1 VARRELTPG
10 AATGPTLVDRALA
23 VAAAALVHG
32 VGRAPT
38 RPALAAGG
46 ALGRAWARLHGP
58 RTGDA
63 RVNLRIAF
71 PEWSEAEREA
81 VLARSLANLARGVV
95 ELAEIPVRG
104 AAALRERVAIEGLEH
119 LEAARRTSPT
129 GGVVVL
135 TAHFGSWELLAAA
148 MSAAG
153 FPIAVVHRPRDNPA
167 LEEVLSGLRRA
178 GGTQLLPR
186 GSAARGA
193 LQVLREGR
201 LLAIPYDQN
210 CRREEGV
217 FVPFF
222 GRLACARDGPPR
234 IALRTGVP
242 VLPVFVFRR
251 PDGFHHVARV
261 RPALDL
267 VGEGPGVE
275 RGDAVRE
282 NARRMTRAVEDAV
295 REAPDHWIWLHRR
308 WRTQPPGEAHPYGG
322 R

>member
-10 AATGPTLVDRALA
+10 AAARPTPADRALA
-23 VAAAALVHG
+23 AAARALVDRL
-32 VGRAPT
+32 GRAPT
-38 RPALAAGG
+38 RPALAAAA

-58 RTGDA
+58 RTRDA
-63 RVNLRIAF
+63 RTNLRIAF
-71 PEWSEAEREA
+71 PEWSEAEREE

-95 ELAEIPVRG
+95 ELSQIPVHG

-119 LEAARRTSPT
+119 MEAARRRSPT
-129 GGVVVL
+129 GGLIVL
-135 TAHFGSWELLAAA
+135 TGHFGSWELLAAA

-153 FPIAVVHRPRDNPA
+153 FPVAVVHRPRDNPA
-167 LEEVLSGLRRA
+167 LEAVLAGLRSA
-178 GGTQLLPR
+178 GGVQLLAR

-193 LQVLREGR
+193 LQALREGR
-201 LLAIPYDQN
+201 FLAIPYDQN

-222 GRLACARDGPPR
+222 GRLACTRDGPPR

-251 PDGFHHVARV
+251 ADGLHHVARV

-267 VGEGPGVE
+267 VREGPGVE
-275 RGDAVRE
+275 RGAAVRE
-282 NARRMTRAVEDAV
+282 NARRMTGAVEEAI
-295 REAPDHWIWLHRR
+295 REAPDHWVWLHRR
-308 WRTQPPGEAHPYGG
+308 WRTQPPGEPHPYG
-322 R
+322 RR